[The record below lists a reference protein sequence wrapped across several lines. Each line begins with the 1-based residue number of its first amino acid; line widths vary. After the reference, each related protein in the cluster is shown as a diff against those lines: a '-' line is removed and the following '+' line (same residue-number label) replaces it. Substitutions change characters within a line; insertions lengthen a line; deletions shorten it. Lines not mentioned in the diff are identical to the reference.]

1 MMNSSLEHATRELT
15 KTDEI
20 RGKARSALRA
30 FILDVDRWRRE
41 AQDLPHTEMAERIL
55 DESGYTQM
63 WRDNK
68 DAKSAGR
75 LENLKELI
83 QAMGEFQTLDE
94 YMEHVSLVLD
104 VERGPQ
110 EDEISLMTL
119 HSAKGLE
126 FPLVFLPGWE
136 DGMFPSQKSMDENGL
151 AGLEEERRL
160 AYVGI
165 TRAREQAKIYFAA
178 NRQVYGSWQSSLPSR
193 FIDELPP
200 QHVDAGS
207 ETGYY
212 DDTQAVRERA
222 QQSFTS
228 SFDSSNRSSAG
239 WTRYQKNK
247 GQSYGSSNSFRPK
260 QIEGRATRRAAKP
273 ANKASAFKLGDRV
286 FHQKFGNGNVTMAD
300 GNKLTVDFDKAGVKK
315 VLDGFVEKA

>member
-1 MMNSSLEHATRELT
+1 MSGQSLERITREIV

-20 RGKARSALRA
+20 RGKARTSLRT
-30 FILDVDRWRRE
+30 FCQDLERWRGAR
-41 AQDLPHTEMAERIL
+41 QSLPHTELMERIL

-83 QAMGEFQTLDE
+83 QAMAEFDSLE
-94 YMEHVSLVLD
+94 GYLEHVSLVLD
-104 VERGPQ
+104 VESGPQ

-136 DGMFPSQKSMDENGL
+136 EGTFPSQKSLDENGL

-165 TRAREQAKIYFAA
+165 TRAREQAQIYFVA
-178 NRQVYGSWQSSLPSR
+178 NRQIYGSWQSALPSR

-200 QHVDAGS
+200 DHVDAQS

-212 DDTQAVRERA
+212 
-222 QQSFTS
+222 QSQRVVQNVAEQFSS
-228 SFDSSNRSSAG
+228 SFETSRTHRSSPG
-239 WTRYQKNK
+239 WERYKQNAK
-247 GQSYGSSNSFRPK
+247 SNYSRSPRE
-260 QIEGRATRRAAKP
+260 IEGRVTRKTP
-273 ANKASAFKLGDRV
+273 IKKTSDYKIGDRI
-286 FHQKFGNGNVTMAD
+286 FHQKFGYGDVVMAD
-300 GNKLTVDFDKAGVKK
+300 GDKLDVEFDKAGSKK
-315 VLDGFVEKA
+315 VLDGFVERA